1 MPASANWP
9 DSTLIMPILM
19 VCCACAGS
27 ATQTRL
33 AIIRSLSMSSSFE
46 RRILT
51 PDLSRDLDHQ
61 LQLAALVI
69 LAQAVTHLA
78 AREAALRREAQVLK
92 RHVFGGS
99 VDPTL
104 QAVLVLQFSFLGG
117 NQPQDYLFSSWHKP
131 QRLEAAGAPG
141 VVLEKEAVHLRLAEH
156 RLGHRVVAAG
166 GHPHAGVVAAAGVHR
181 HGEIAWAIFQ
191 ERIYYRGVLGW
202 QLRWIFAV
210 ALHLRADALV
220 AQAGERHVVD
230 LQVAAAG
237 GGEIANLL
245 PGGACEVAPE
255 FLDVGAGLGVDHL
268 APAAHV
274 QVRRR
279 GDAQLRN
286 TRSICFQE
294 PEGLDH
300 DRPRAFHFAIHDHH
314 RARLRLGA
322 VFAVE
327 LERVLALG
335 GDDAVEAGEEVDVPE
350 GAAELAVGHRLQA
363 GGFLHPHRFADAV
376 VLDLLEL
383 RGFFCAGLLQRSRA
397 QETADMVGAKGWAH
411 GESLQWESP
420 QRSWNKTD
428 SKVFAKNKEATP

>member
-51 PDLSRDLDHQ
+51 PDLSRNLDHQ

-69 LAQAVTHLA
+69 LAQAVPHLA
-78 AREAALRREAQVLK
+78 ACEAALRRQAQVFQ
-92 RHVFGGS
+92 RHVFGSGI
-99 VDPTL
+99 DPL
-104 QAVLVLQFSFLGG
+104 FQKILLFQHRRLGG
-117 NQPQDYLFSSWHKP
+117 NQAQDHLLSFRHET

-156 RLGHRVVAAG
+156 RLGHRVVAPR

-181 HGEIAWAIFQ
+181 HGEIARAIFQ
-191 ERIYYRGVLGW
+191 ERIYYRGVLGG

-210 ALHLRADALV
+210 ALHLRADRLV
-220 AQAGERHVVD
+220 AQAGEGHVID

-237 GGEIANLL
+237 GGEIADLL
-245 PGGACEVAPE
+245 PVGARDVAPE
-255 FLDVGAGLGVDHL
+255 FLDVRVRLRIDDFAA
-268 APAAHV
+268 APHV
-274 QVRRR
+274 EVGGS
-279 GDAQLRN
+279 GDAQLRSLP
-286 TRSICFQE
+286 RLAFE
-294 PEGLDH
+294 EFERLEH
-300 DRPRAFHFAIHDHH
+300 DGSRPSYLLVHDHH

-363 GGFLHPHRFADAV
+363 GVFLHPHRFADAV

-397 QETADMVGAKGWAH
+397 QEAADMVGAKGWAH
-411 GESLQWESP
+411 GSVY
-420 QRSWNKTD
+420 N
-428 SKVFAKNKEATP
+428 SKVSAAMRLEQYREMRDFE

>member
-156 RLGHRVVAAG
+156 RLGHRVVAPR

-181 HGEIAWAIFQ
+181 DGEIARAIFQ
-191 ERIYYRGVLGW
+191 ERIYYSGVLEG

-210 ALHLRADALV
+210 APHLRADPLV
-220 AQAGERHVVD
+220 AQAGEGHGVH

-237 GGEIANLL
+237 GGEVAGLL
-245 PGGACEVAPE
+245 PVGARDVAPE
-255 FLDVGAGLGVDHL
+255 FLDVRVRLRIDDFAA
-268 APAAHV
+268 APHV
-274 QVRRR
+274 EVGGS
-279 GDAQLRN
+279 GDAQLRSLP
-286 TRSICFQE
+286 RLAFE
-294 PEGLDH
+294 EFERLEH
-300 DRPRAFHFAIHDHH
+300 DGSRPSYLLVHDHH
-314 RARLRLGA
+314 
-322 VFAVE
+322 
-327 LERVLALG
+327 
-335 GDDAVEAGEEVDVPE
+335 
-350 GAAELAVGHRLQA
+350 
-363 GGFLHPHRFADAV
+363 
-376 VLDLLEL
+376 
-383 RGFFCAGLLQRSRA
+383 
-397 QETADMVGAKGWAH
+397 
-411 GESLQWESP
+411 
-420 QRSWNKTD
+420 
-428 SKVFAKNKEATP
+428 

>member
-69 LAQAVTHLA
+69 LAEAVTHLA
-78 AREAALRREAQVLK
+78 AREAALRRQAQVFQ
-92 RHVFGGS
+92 RHVFGGG
-99 VDPTL
+99 VDATL
-104 QAVLVLQFSFLGG
+104 QAVLVLQFFSLRG
-117 NQPQDYLFSSWHKP
+117 NQPQDHLLSFRHKP

-181 HGEIAWAIFQ
+181 DGEIARAIFQ
-191 ERIYYRGVLGW
+191 ERIYYGGVLGG

-210 ALHLRADALV
+210 APHLRADALV
-220 AQAGERHVVD
+220 AQAGEGHVVD

-237 GGEIANLL
+237 GGEIADLL
-245 PGGACEVAPE
+245 PVGARDVAPE
-255 FLDVGAGLGVDHL
+255 FLDVRVRLGIDDF
-268 APAAHV
+268 AAASHV
-274 QVRRR
+274 EVGGR
-279 GDAQLRN
+279 GDAQLRGP
-286 TRSICFQE
+286 RGLAFQE
-294 PEGLDH
+294 FEGLEH
-300 DRPRAFHFAIHDHH
+300 DGSSPSYFLVYDHH

-322 VFAVE
+322 VLAVE

-363 GGFLHPHRFADAV
+363 GGFLHPHRFADAA
-376 VLDLLEL
+376 VLDFPEL
-383 RGFFCAGLLQRSRA
+383 RGFICAGLLQRSRA
-397 QETADMVGAKGWAH
+397 QKAADMVGAKGWAH
-411 GESLQWESP
+411 G
-420 QRSWNKTD
+420 RAYN
-428 SKVFAKNKEATP
+428 SKVSAAMRLERYREMRDFE